1 MGKLSVFMA
10 MKRDLA
16 FEFERELRAVRNL
29 ILGVTRVS
37 GSEYTVELVGSEGFV
52 AGSRARAAFV
62 EAFRAAAHEA
72 LVKYAHDLAHEC
84 LEHGMDQEIIG
95 GALGGTPARPMREP
109 FEHMPQPMSQS
120 MPPPMPHA
128 APQAMQPPP
137 FQPQTFQPQTFQPMP
152 PPVPMPQSAMMPD
165 ATAVRLAACA

>member
-29 ILGVTRVS
+29 ILGVTRLS
-37 GSEYTVELVGSEGFV
+37 GSEYTIELFGNEGFV

-62 EAFRAAAHEA
+62 EAFHAATHEA

-84 LEHGMDQEIIG
+84 LEHGMDQEIVG
-95 GALGGTPARPMREP
+95 SALGGHPSLHPLRALREQ
-109 FEHMPQPMSQS
+109 FEHMQQQAQAQQAQQMQQPMQ
-120 MPPPMPHA
+120 M
-128 APQAMQPPP
+128 
-137 FQPQTFQPQTFQPMP
+137 PMP
-152 PPVPMPQSAMMPD
+152 PIPAQGQAPQQAPQHQAASEAS
-165 ATAVRLAACA
+165 TVRLAVCA

>member
-37 GSEYTVELVGSEGFV
+37 GTEYTIELSGSEGFV

-62 EAFRAAAHEA
+62 EAFHAAAHEA

-84 LEHGMDQEIIG
+84 LAHGMDQEIIG
-95 GALGGTPARPMREP
+95 GALGGNPIRPQREQFEPAMP
-109 FEHMPQPMSQS
+109 PQPI
-120 MPPPMPHA
+120 
-128 APQAMQPPP
+128 
-137 FQPQTFQPQTFQPMP
+137 
-152 PPVPMPQSAMMPD
+152 
-165 ATAVRLAACA
+165 

>member
-37 GSEYTVELVGSEGFV
+37 GSEYTIEMAGSEGFV

-95 GALGGTPARPMREP
+95 GALGGNPIRPLREQ
-109 FEHMPQPMSQS
+109 FEHLAHPHPMPQPM
-120 MPPPMPHA
+120 PMPHP

-137 FQPQTFQPQTFQPMP
+137 FQPIPQPAPEGN
-152 PPVPMPQSAMMPD
+152 
-165 ATAVRLAACA
+165 AVRLAACA

>member
-29 ILGVTRVS
+29 VLGVTRVS
-37 GSEYTVELVGSEGFV
+37 GSEYTIELVGSEGFV

-62 EAFRAAAHEA
+62 EAFRAAAHDA

-95 GALGGTPARPMREP
+95 GALGGNPLRPAREP
-109 FEHMPQPMSQS
+109 FEQM
-120 MPPPMPHA
+120 MPPPMPMPQQ
-128 APQAMQPPP
+128 APQAAQPPS
-137 FQPQTFQPQTFQPMP
+137 FQPMP
-152 PPVPMPQSAMMPD
+152 QQTPAPEANG
-165 ATAVRLAACA
+165 VRLAVCA

>member
-37 GSEYTVELVGSEGFV
+37 GTEYTIEMSGSEGFV

-62 EAFRAAAHEA
+62 EAFHAAAHEA

-95 GALGGTPARPMREP
+95 GALGGNPIRPQREH
-109 FEHMPQPMSQS
+109 FEQMMPQQPMPQPM
-120 MPPPMPHA
+120 
-128 APQAMQPPP
+128 PQAMQPPP
-137 FQPQTFQPQTFQPMP
+137 FQPMQQQQPAPAPEANT
-152 PPVPMPQSAMMPD
+152 
-165 ATAVRLAACA
+165 VRLAVCA

>member
-37 GSEYTVELVGSEGFV
+37 GSEYTIEMAGSEGFV

-95 GALGGTPARPMREP
+95 GALGGNPIRPLREQ
-109 FEHMPQPMSQS
+109 FEHLAHPHPMPQP
-120 MPPPMPHA
+120 

-137 FQPQTFQPQTFQPMP
+137 FQPIPQPAPEGN
-152 PPVPMPQSAMMPD
+152 
-165 ATAVRLAACA
+165 AVRLAACA

>member
-29 ILGVTRVS
+29 ILGVSRLS
-37 GSEYTVELVGSEGFV
+37 GSEYTIELYGNEGFV

-62 EAFRAAAHEA
+62 EAFHAATHEA

-84 LEHGMDQEIIG
+84 LEHGMDQEIVG
-95 GALGGTPARPMREP
+95 GALGGNPSLHPLRSLREQVQQ
-109 FEHMPQPMSQS
+109 MQPQPMPQ
-120 MPPPMPHA
+120 MQPMQQQP
-128 APQAMQPPP
+128 AMQM
-137 FQPQTFQPQTFQPMP
+137 PMP
-152 PPVPMPQSAMMPD
+152 PPPMQAPSQQGPVSEGN
-165 ATAVRLAACA
+165 AVRLAVCA

>member
-37 GSEYTVELVGSEGFV
+37 GTEYTIELVGSEGFV

-62 EAFRAAAHEA
+62 EAFHAAAHEA

-95 GALGGTPARPMREP
+95 GALGGNPARPLREQ
-109 FEHMPQPMSQS
+109 FEPVMPQQPMPQPM
-120 MPPPMPHA
+120 
-128 APQAMQPPP
+128 PQATQPPP
-137 FQPQTFQPQTFQPMP
+137 FQP
-152 PPVPMPQSAMMPD
+152 MPQPSPAPEGH
-165 ATAVRLAACA
+165 AVRLAACA

>member
-37 GSEYTVELVGSEGFV
+37 GSEYTGELVGSEGFV
-52 AGSRARAAFV
+52 AGSRARAAFG
-62 EAFRAAAHEA
+62 EAFRADAHEA

-95 GALGGTPARPMREP
+95 GALGGTLARPIREP
-109 FEHMPQPMSQS
+109 FEPMMPPQP

-137 FQPQTFQPQTFQPMP
+137 FQPQSFQPQSFQA
-152 PPVPMPQSAMMPD
+152 MPQSAVMPD

>member
-95 GALGGTPARPMREP
+95 GALGGTLSRPHEP
-109 FEHMPQPMSQS
+109 FAHRMAPQP

-137 FQPQTFQPQTFQPMP
+137 FQPQPSQAMP
-152 PPVPMPQSAMMPD
+152 PSVPMPQSAAM
-165 ATAVRLAACA
+165 AEAAAVRLAACA

>member
-37 GSEYTVELVGSEGFV
+37 GTEYTIELSGSEGFV

-62 EAFRAAAHEA
+62 EAFHAAAHEA

-84 LEHGMDQEIIG
+84 LAHGMDQEIIG
-95 GALGGTPARPMREP
+95 GALGGNPIRPQREQFEPA
-109 FEHMPQPMSQS
+109 
-120 MPPPMPHA
+120 MPPPMPQPM
-128 APQAMQPPP
+128 PQAMQPPP
-137 FQPQTFQPQTFQPMP
+137 FQPAPQQAPAPEGNT
-152 PPVPMPQSAMMPD
+152 
-165 ATAVRLAACA
+165 VRLAACA

>member
-95 GALGGTPARPMREP
+95 GALGGTLARPMREP
-109 FEHMPQPMSQS
+109 FEH

>member
-37 GSEYTVELVGSEGFV
+37 GTEYTIELSGSEGFV

-62 EAFRAAAHEA
+62 EAFHAAAHEA

-84 LEHGMDQEIIG
+84 LAHGMDQEIIG
-95 GALGGTPARPMREP
+95 GALGGNPIRPQREQFEPAMTPP
-109 FEHMPQPMSQS
+109 MPQPM
-120 MPPPMPHA
+120 
-128 APQAMQPPP
+128 PQAMQPPP
-137 FQPQTFQPQTFQPMP
+137 FQSAPQQAPAPEGNT
-152 PPVPMPQSAMMPD
+152 
-165 ATAVRLAACA
+165 VRLAACA